1 MGATASSAP
10 ALAFVA
16 LLASTASMATDTL
29 NLSYI
34 ASIMEGPAAATC
46 IATVNS
52 VGNLGGLIGPFMI
65 GVLKRSDDDHFTGA
79 LALSI
84 IAAVSAAVALSFP
97 DPRQQALRL
106 AKRKRSSTGL
116 SESASLELEWGMSL
130 NDEEHLLHDRL
141 RVQD

>member
-1 MGATASSAP
+1 M
-10 ALAFVA
+10 
-16 LLASTASMATDTL
+16 
-29 NLSYI
+29 
-34 ASIMEGPAAATC
+34 
-46 IATVNS
+46 
-52 VGNLGGLIGPFMI
+52 
-65 GVLKRSDDDHFTGA
+65 LKRSDDDHFTGA